1 MCNLQWTHKFSL
13 DFKRPAK
20 YLRERETWLCL
31 GVFRAVTLFVL
42 HRVGFINQQGMVT
55 SGDCGSLVILIVLV
69 FNEVLVGSMNL
80 VTGVI
85 MFVGVFTDVT
95 VLRFSDYVSFCS
107 LKQLFLG
114 VYTEV

>member
-1 MCNLQWTHKFSL
+1 
-13 DFKRPAK
+13 
-20 YLRERETWLCL
+20 
-31 GVFRAVTLFVL
+31 
-42 HRVGFINQQGMVT
+42 MVT